1 MPPDRWA
8 GLTSKEAAAR
18 LATDGPNALAQDERR
33 TPLRLVVDVL
43 REPMFLL
50 LLASAT
56 LYLVFGDVREAL
68 TLLGFVVVMITI
80 TVVQEGR
87 TERALDALRDLASP
101 RAQVLRDGEIV
112 TVAGADIVRG
122 DIVKVAEGDRV
133 PADSLLR
140 EGTALSV
147 DESLLT
153 GESVPVSKLLDSEAG
168 VLSPPGG
175 DGTAS
180 IFSGTLIVA
189 GRGLAEIVATGARSE
204 LGKIGAALR
213 DVKQERTPLQ
223 REVDAVVRK
232 MAFLGVGL
240 SIVLVLV
247 RGLLEHEWRAAVLSG
262 ITLAM
267 ALLPEEF
274 PVVLTVFLALGAWRI
289 SKKHVLTRRVT
300 AVETL
305 GAVHVLCTDKTGT
318 LTQNRMTIRRLR
330 TEGAELELDAAETR
344 DLPEDMHALI
354 EYGILASPRDP
365 FDPMEK
371 AFHAL
376 GNTALHGTEHLHP
389 RWEDAREYPLTAD
402 LLAVT
407 HVWKVDDKDELVV
420 ATKGA
425 PEAIFDLCHLSAE
438 ATLPWREHV
447 EAMAKDG
454 LRVLGVARSQGVVP
468 QSPGHPHEVTY
479 QLLGLVGLADPLRPS
494 VAAAV
499 EMCRRAS
506 VRVMMITGD
515 HPDTARSIARAAG
528 IDASHV
534 VTGSEIEA
542 MSDDALAAAL
552 ASTSIVARAV
562 PAHKL
567 RIVMSL
573 RASGLRVGMTGDGVN
588 DAPALKAADI
598 GIAMGERGTD
608 VAREAAALVLV
619 HDDFGSIVDAVRLGR
634 RIYDNLRKAFGYVVA
649 VHIPIAGL
657 SLLPAMLGWGAILAP
672 AHVVFLELVIDP
684 ACSVVFEMEPEEPD
698 VMDRPPRETGA
709 QLFDLRRLAWSVAY
723 GLAALASIMGVLFAS
738 RAAGEP
744 VGMQRTLAFVGL
756 VTSNLT
762 MLLASR
768 SGTKPFWTSLRRWN
782 AAVPLLAGMAMGL
795 TLLIVAVPPLRTLF
809 AFDACGPAQFLRTVA
824 LSALPVLAVDVL
836 KVLRR
841 GP

>member
-1 MPPDRWA
+1 
-8 GLTSKEAAAR
+8 LTSKEAAER
-18 LATDGPNALAQDERR
+18 LATDGPNALAEDERR
-33 TPLRLVVDVL
+33 TFLRLLVDVL

-56 LYLVFGDVREAL
+56 LYFVFGDVREAL

-87 TERALDALRDLASP
+87 TERALDALRDLSSP
-101 RAQVLRDGEIV
+101 RALVLRDGEIV
-112 TVAGADIVRG
+112 TVAGRDVVRG
-122 DIVKVAEGDRV
+122 DIIKVSEGDRV
-133 PADSLLR
+133 PADALLR

-153 GESVPVSKLLDSEAG
+153 GESVPVSKLPDAESGA
-168 VLSPPGG
+168 LSPPGG
-175 DGTAS
+175 DGSAS
-180 IFSGTLIVA
+180 AFSGTLIVS
-189 GRGLAEIVATGARSE
+189 GRGVAEVLATGARSE

-213 DVKQERTPLQ
+213 EVKKERTPLQ
-223 REVDAVVRK
+223 HEVDVVVRK
-232 MAFLGVGL
+232 MAFIGVGISL
-240 SIVLVLV
+240 VLVLV
-247 RGLLEHEWRAAVLSG
+247 RGMLEHEWRAALLSG

-330 TEGAELELDAAETR
+330 TDGAELELDPEATPE
-344 DLPEDMHALI
+344 LPEDLHALV

-389 RWEDAREYPLTAD
+389 RWEDSREYPLTAE

-407 HVWKVDDKDELVV
+407 HVWKATEGPNDELVV

-425 PEAIFDLCHLSAE
+425 PEAIFDLCHLTEE
-438 ATLPWREHV
+438 ATRPWRERV

-454 LRVLGVARSQGVVP
+454 LRVLGVARSQGTVTT
-468 QSPGHPHEVTY
+468 SPEHPHDVTY
-479 QLLGLVGLADPLRPS
+479 ELLGLVGLADALRPS
-494 VAAAV
+494 VPAAV
-499 EMCRRAS
+499 ALCRRAS

-515 HPDTARSIARAAG
+515 HPDTARAIARGAG
-528 IDASHV
+528 IDAAEV
-534 VTGSEIEA
+534 VTGPEIEA
-542 MSDDALAAAL
+542 MSDDALAEAL
-552 ASTSIVARAV
+552 ARVSIVARAV

-567 RIVMSL
+567 RIVRSL
-573 RASGLRVGMTGDGVN
+573 RAKGLRVAMTGDGVN

-619 HDDFGSIVDAVRLGR
+619 NDDFGSIVDAVRLGR
-634 RIYDNLRKAFGYVVA
+634 RIYDNLRKAFGYIVA
-649 VHIPIAGL
+649 VHLPIAGL
-657 SLLPAMLGWGAILAP
+657 ALLPAMLGWGAVLAP

-698 VMDRPPRETGA
+698 VMDRPPRRIGA
-709 QLFDLRRLAWSVAY
+709 QLFNAKRLSWSVAY
-723 GLAALASIMGVLFAS
+723 GLAALASLMWLLAAS

-744 VGMQRTLAFVGL
+744 AAMQRTLAFVGL
-756 VTSNLT
+756 VTSNLA

-768 SGTKPFWTSLRRWN
+768 SGGKPFWTSLGRWN
-782 AAVPLLAGMAMGL
+782 ASVPLLGGVAMGL
-795 TLLIVAVPPLRTLF
+795 TVLIVAVPPLRTLF
-809 AFDACGPAQFLRTVA
+809 AFEACSPGAFLRAVA
-824 LSALPVLAVDVL
+824 VASIPVLAIDAL
-836 KVLRR
+836 KVFRPRR
-841 GP
+841 APKTP